1 MTKHN
6 KKRNVGIIY
15 ELFSRYISELVLEG
29 DKKKIKPAT
38 RILEKR
44 FKKGTELYKEFRLFN
59 ALVNSEISS
68 KNKAVLVI
76 ENAKKDVLSID
87 NKKLNREKSMLIKE
101 INYTLNDK
109 NFYYRTVPNYREYAN
124 IQNLFND
131 WREKNNNLKSVLVK
145 EERAISWLL
154 ERKNNQ
160 DNPIQ
165 KEASSSNKLI
175 LEIMTKKINEK
186 YNHMSDDQKQIIRNY
201 ALYAVDDQEYFQNF
215 LTNKKKT
222 ALAEITEF
230 ELNCDNKVILEKISS
245 VKQKIKQL
253 NNNPGNDSDIVKYLT
268 ISGLIKELKEEQ

>member
-29 DKKKIKPAT
+29 
-38 RILEKR
+38 
-44 FKKGTELYKEFRLFN
+44 N

-160 DNPIQ
+160 DNHPIQ